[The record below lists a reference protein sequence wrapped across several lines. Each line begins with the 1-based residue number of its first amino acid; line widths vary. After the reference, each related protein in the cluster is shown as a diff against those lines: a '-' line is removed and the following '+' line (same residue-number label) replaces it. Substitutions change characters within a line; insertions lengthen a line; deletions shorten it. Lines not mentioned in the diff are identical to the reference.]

1 MNNMFDEISK
11 VKVDFPKINSVVK
24 DVKKNRYNFYQLF
37 AFCLFGLFFFAGIIL
52 GNLFS
57 TCETASYYFSDTCI
71 VSQFNFSLMLC
82 FWFIGIVVAV
92 FFYSIGEV
100 ISLLTSIKEK
110 LTKNKS

>member
-1 MNNMFDEISK
+1 MEMFDEISK
-11 VKVDFPKINSVVK
+11 EKVDFPKYKSVFK
-24 DVKKNRYNFYQLF
+24 DLSNNKYNFYQIFALCLF
-37 AFCLFGLFFFAGIIL
+37 AFFFFVGIIL

-57 TCETASYYFSDTCI
+57 TCDTVSYYFSETCV